1 MASIN
6 GISLK
11 AAKCF
16 KSMERPDWQGNI
28 YVGTKKVA
36 FWSQSRSDLDR
47 IDMVDGYSREKLF
60 EAMKPYVDKKSVE
73 LNIILESFMDKLL
86 CLKDDEAEFKK
97 MMKKEYK
104 AMLVLSDGYHV
115 KYYCYPEVPKE
126 SAEELYAQA
135 SYESKNLF
143 FKDAKITH
151 RFYKGLEDFVI
162 GGKLSP
168 DDIKND

>member
-1 MASIN
+1 
-6 GISLK
+6 
-11 AAKCF
+11 
-16 KSMERPDWQGNI
+16 
-28 YVGTKKVA
+28 
-36 FWSQSRSDLDR
+36 
-47 IDMVDGYSREKLF
+47 
-60 EAMKPYVDKKSVE
+60 
-73 LNIILESFMDKLL
+73 MDKLL
-86 CLKDDEAEFKK
+86 CLKDDEAKFKK

-115 KYYCYPEVPKE
+115 KYYGYPEVPKE
-126 SAEELYAQA
+126 RAGELYAQA

-143 FKDAKITH
+143 FKKEKITY

>member
-11 AAKCF
+11 AAKCYE
-16 KSMERPDWQGNI
+16 SMEGPIWQGNI

-36 FWSQSRSDLDR
+36 FWSQEISVSDR
-47 IDMVDGYSREKLF
+47 IDMVNGYSREKLI
-60 EAMKPYVDKKSVE
+60 EAMKPYVDKRAIE
-73 LNIILESFMDKLL
+73 LDIVLESFMDKLL

-97 MMKKEYK
+97 MMKKEYE

-126 SAEELYAQA
+126 SAEELYVQA
-135 SYESKNLF
+135 SYESKRLF
-143 FKDAKITH
+143 FKNKKITY

-162 GGKLSP
+162 GGNLST